1 MVCSVVPG
9 IFTVN
14 SCAKV
19 PLWDV
24 HAHFDCAGSHKM
36 VWNVVFRDRCKT
48 WDTFLSARHAWH
60 FRHVA
65 KMLAGACQNERCFS
79 EAIFRGDVLEGS
91 KIVLWNCRH
100 LWFGTW
106 WWFRVAGAG
115 LRMPWSHFSWQAQYF
130 VDIVDLD
137 KRGWNHLKP
146 R

>member
-1 MVCSVVPG
+1 
-9 IFTVN
+9 
-14 SCAKV
+14 
-19 PLWDV
+19 
-24 HAHFDCAGSHKM
+24 M

-79 EAIFRGDVLEGS
+79 EGRKSFCETVVICDLGHDDD
-91 KIVLWNCRH
+91 
-100 LWFGTW
+100 
-106 WWFRVAGAG
+106 FRVAGAG

-137 KRGWNHLKP
+137 KRG
-146 R
+146 